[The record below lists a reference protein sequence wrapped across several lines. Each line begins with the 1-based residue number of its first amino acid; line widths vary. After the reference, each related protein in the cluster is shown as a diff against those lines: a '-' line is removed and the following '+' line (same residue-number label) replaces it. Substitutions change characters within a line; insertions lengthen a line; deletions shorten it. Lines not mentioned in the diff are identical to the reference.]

1 MPTKLAFLL
10 IVFPAYQ
17 AWDLYQL
24 FAIGADFHVIT
35 ETVATLAF
43 VAILFVVI
51 RERRRAA
58 KDFANLKASA
68 EAAQRAVAERDEV
81 SQQSTRHFLQSMQ
94 VQFESWKLTPSE
106 KDVALLLVKGLSL
119 EEIAQARKCGAK
131 TVRQHAANVYAKAN
145 LNGRHQLAAYFLED
159 LLVVPTSQFAH

>member
-24 FAIGADFHVIT
+24 FHSGADFHVIT
-35 ETVATLAF
+35 EAFATLAF
-43 VAILFVVI
+43 VAILYVVI

-58 KDFANLKASA
+58 REFASLKASA
-68 EAAQRAVAERDEV
+68 EAAQRAVSERDEA
-81 SQQSTRHFLQSMQ
+81 SKESTRHFLQSMQ
-94 VQFESWKLTPSE
+94 QQFDAWRLTPSE

-119 EEIAQARKCGAK
+119 EEIAQARECGAK
-131 TVRQHAANVYAKAN
+131 TVRQHAANVYAKAK

-159 LLVVPTSQFAH
+159 LLVAPSPQLAR

>member
-1 MPTKLAFLL
+1 MPIKLALLL

-24 FAIGADFHVIT
+24 FSTGADFHVVT
-35 ETVATLAF
+35 EAVATLAF
-43 VAILFVVI
+43 IAILFVVI

-58 KDFANLKASA
+58 KEFESLKASA
-68 EAAQRAVAERDEV
+68 EAAQRAAAERDEV
-81 SQQSTRHFLQSMQ
+81 SRQSTRHFLQTMQ
-94 VQFESWKLTPSE
+94 IQFDSWKLTPSE

-119 EEIAQARKCGAK
+119 EEIAQARNSGAK

-159 LLVVPTSQFAH
+159 LLVPPSSQFAH